1 MAYFGTIGGDPP
13 RRYSSCLACK
23 QPITDGQHSTRVEFQ
38 NDPDGSAGLS
48 GLYHTACSRP
58 YQSLAR
64 VVNMNPWTRF

>member
-1 MAYFGTIGGDPP
+1 MAYYGTIGGDPP

-23 QPITDGQHSTRVEFQ
+23 QPITDGQLSTRVEFQ
-38 NDPDGSAGLS
+38 NDPDGSGGLS
-48 GLYHTACSRP
+48 GLYHTSCSRP

>member
-23 QPITDGQHSTRVEFQ
+23 QPIADGQHSTRVEFQ